1 MEHFNFVLPY
11 SVRVGDIN
19 YGGHVSNAVVLLYF
33 QDARIGYLQRL
44 GPYSEH
50 DIGGCGIILPEAHL
64 HYRAEMFL
72 GDQLQIGVRIGELRN
87 SAFVME
93 YRIERDGAVMA
104 EGTTNL
110 VAYDYQTRRPV
121 RLPAAFRQAVEN
133 FEQGRLS

>member
-50 DIGGCGIILPEAHL
+50 DIGGCGIILPEA
-64 HYRAEMFL
+64 RAAL
-72 GDQLQIGVRIGELRN
+72 TKPSSPPSRRN
-87 SAFVME
+87 TP
-93 YRIERDGAVMA
+93 G
-104 EGTTNL
+104 
-110 VAYDYQTRRPV
+110 
-121 RLPAAFRQAVEN
+121 
-133 FEQGRLS
+133 